1 MDNTYLFY
9 GNGPVPIPC
18 RGGFETRPYL
28 PYPFYGNAPVPIPKD
43 PDSNSREYNRRKYL
57 LVIISL
63 LMGLGYLL
71 AMALYLS
78 VPLRE
83 WATSTSGG
91 YYLQV
96 ALYYTAFFWLY
107 LIISLPLE
115 FYSGFILEHRY
126 GLSHQGLGDWAKE
139 GLKGTLLAFGL
150 SLLMVE
156 VLYFIL
162 YNYTEYWWLMAGSV
176 FTLFALVM
184 AGLAPVLILPLFY
197 KSTPIEDEA
206 LRGLLVPMAR
216 EAGLDLGGVFK
227 IDLSKNTRKANA
239 LLAGLGKTRRVIFSD
254 TLLESFTPQEIQ
266 VVFAHELGHHVH
278 RHIQKLLLI
287 GSLTVFAGLALAD
300 YLLRHVIPLFH
311 LAGAYS
317 HALGRFALANNTPL
331 HDVATF
337 PVFLLITGAFALLL
351 LPLENAYSRHL
362 ERQCDLYALDKTRNP
377 QAFIS
382 AMEKLAD
389 KNLADRNPGSLVEYL
404 FYDHPPISKRI
415 EMARSRRL

>member
-1 MDNTYLFY
+1 MAID
-9 GNGPVPIPC
+9 PVH
-18 RGGFETRPYL
+18 
-28 PYPFYGNAPVPIPKD
+28 VPKD

-83 WATSTSGG
+83 WATTMSVGARHAVP
-91 YYLQV
+91 LQV

-126 GLSHQGLGDWAKE
+126 GLSRQGLGDWAKE

-162 YNYTEYWWLMAGSV
+162 YNYTEYWWLMAGLV

-206 LRGLLVPMAR
+206 LRGLLVPLAR

-239 LLAGLGKTRRVIFSD
+239 LLAGLGRTRRVIFSD

-317 HALGRFALANNTPL
+317 NTPL
-331 HDVATF
+331 QDVATL
-337 PVFLLITGAFALLL
+337 PIFLLVIGAFAVVL

-377 QAFIS
+377 QAFVS

-389 KNLADRNPGSLVEYL
+389 KNLADRNPGSLIEYL

-415 EMARSRRL
+415 EMAKSRGQGPGAREQG

>member
-1 MDNTYLFY
+1 MDNTYL
-9 GNGPVPIPC
+9 GNG
-18 RGGFETRPYL
+18 
-28 PYPFYGNAPVPIPKD
+28 PVPIPKD
-43 PDSNSREYNRRKYL
+43 PDSTSREYNRRKYL

-83 WATSTSGG
+83 WATSMSVGARCNVP
-91 YYLQV
+91 LQV
-96 ALYYTAFFWLY
+96 ALYYAAFFWLY

-126 GLSHQGLGDWAKE
+126 GLSRQGLGDWAKE

-150 SLLMVE
+150 SLFMVE

-162 YNYTEYWWLMAGSV
+162 YNYTEYWWLMAGLV

-197 KSTPIEDEA
+197 KSTPIEDES
-206 LRGLLVPMAR
+206 LRGMLVPMAR

-300 YLLRHVIPLFH
+300 YLLRQIIPLFH
-311 LAGAYS
+311 IVGAS
-317 HALGRFALANNTPL
+317 ASGGHVPL
-331 HDVATF
+331 HDVATL
-337 PVFLLITGAFALLL
+337 PIFLLVIGAFAVVL

-389 KNLADRNPGSLVEYL
+389 KNLADRNPGSLIEYL

-415 EMARSRRL
+415 EMAKSRGRGPGVREQG

>member
-1 MDNTYLFY
+1 MAID
-9 GNGPVPIPC
+9 PVH
-18 RGGFETRPYL
+18 
-28 PYPFYGNAPVPIPKD
+28 VPKD
-43 PDSNSREYNRRKYL
+43 PDSTSREYNRRKYL

-63 LMGLGYLL
+63 LLGIGYLL
-71 AMALYLS
+71 VMALYLS

-83 WATSTSGG
+83 WATTTSVGARCNVP
-91 YYLQV
+91 LQV

-126 GLSHQGLGDWAKE
+126 GLSRQGLGDWAKE

-156 VLYFIL
+156 ALYFIL
-162 YNYTEYWWLMAGSV
+162 YNYTEYWWLMAGLV

-184 AGLAPVLILPLFY
+184 AVLAPVLILPLFY

-227 IDLSKNTRKANA
+227 INLSKNTRKANA

-300 YLLRHVIPLFH
+300 YLLGQIIPLFQSV
-311 LAGAYS
+311 GA
-317 HALGRFALANNTPL
+317 RCNVPL
-331 HDVATF
+331 QDVATF
-337 PVFLLITGAFALLL
+337 PLFLLITGAFALLL

-389 KNLADRNPGSLVEYL
+389 KNLADRNPGSLIEYL

-415 EMARSRRL
+415 EMARQI

>member
-1 MDNTYLFY
+1 MDNTYL
-9 GNGPVPIPC
+9 GNG
-18 RGGFETRPYL
+18 
-28 PYPFYGNAPVPIPKD
+28 PVPIPKD
-43 PDSNSREYNRRKYL
+43 PDSTSREYNRRKYL

-83 WATSTSGG
+83 WATSMSVGARCNVP
-91 YYLQV
+91 LQV
-96 ALYYTAFFWLY
+96 ALYYAAFFWLY

-126 GLSHQGLGDWAKE
+126 GLSRQGLGDWAKE

-150 SLLMVE
+150 SLFMVE

-162 YNYTEYWWLMAGSV
+162 YNYTEYWWLMAGLV

-197 KSTPIEDEA
+197 KSTPIEDES
-206 LRGLLVPMAR
+206 LRGMLVPMAR

-287 GSLTVFAGLALAD
+287 GSLTVFAGLAL
-300 YLLRHVIPLFH
+300 
-311 LAGAYS
+311 
-317 HALGRFALANNTPL
+317 
-331 HDVATF
+331 
-337 PVFLLITGAFALLL
+337 
-351 LPLENAYSRHL
+351 
-362 ERQCDLYALDKTRNP
+362 
-377 QAFIS
+377 
-382 AMEKLAD
+382 
-389 KNLADRNPGSLVEYL
+389 
-404 FYDHPPISKRI
+404 
-415 EMARSRRL
+415 